1 MNHFES
7 AHVVPT
13 DELGRPLPSSPL
25 GDVGQGAAPVLTPQQ
40 ITKLVHQQVLQQQGH
55 GQQQQFGGVVDD
67 AASPES
73 SIGPTTPPSTHSFA
87 SGVVA
92 AYEQQSQLAQPQPR
106 SQHQHQYHDPDH
118 ASQQSSPMSPHQ
130 HFGADVLDPY
140 QHHDGGGAAYQ
151 DAQSPSQS
159 SQAHDSQVQAQ
170 MMQQQQ
176 QQHQMQMPM
185 SPQGQMQ
192 YHQTAASHS
201 QQQQQQPSFGME
213 DVNVTTSPL
222 ASGLSTP
229 AANYA
234 QRPLQVPQMH
244 MQMHTA
250 MQQQQQMAGAYNGFR
265 AALPASPPQ
274 DAFGMT
280 SVVRRRT
287 SPVALSAH
295 ASLSS
300 LSMYPASSS
309 VSVGAHA
316 HALSRANSLGSVPR
330 GTALSSARGAID
342 EDDVLMDFDPLDDAP
357 FISHASHPAHAHIA
371 SPVPAAMHARRTL
384 SPAEQP
390 QVCLPPALFSA
401 PTPSPGLAASRSGG
415 SGYFDDVVAAPGR
428 VRSTPAS
435 RAASPG
441 GRTSGVV
448 RTKSSK
454 SAAKDGASASAS
466 GSGSAL
472 ATNLLITGAAAEKQ
486 RLKAKLAVL
495 DPLAIRERV
504 GEAKEAKEPSSSSSS
519 SSGTG
524 GREGKSGRRSREK
537 GYKCPIPGCTK
548 SYLNP
553 NGLKY
558 HLNKGTCTIA
568 PGAGSGSGLTTASMP
583 TTPAVSTPSSMVGTP
598 MASAPASPI
607 LEEHDAL
614 VAHTQQHLVSYQSQH
629 SELQN
634 ALMPTY

>member
-1 MNHFES
+1 MNHFENE
-7 AHVVPT
+7 HVVPT
-13 DELGRPLPSSPL
+13 DEFGRPLPCSPL
-25 GDVGQGAAPVLTPQQ
+25 GDVGHGAAPVLTPQQ
-40 ITKLVHQQVLQQQGH
+40 ITKLVQQHNQQQVLQQQ
-55 GQQQQFGGVVDD
+55 QQFGAVVDD

-92 AYEQQSQLAQPQPR
+92 AYEQQSQIAQPQPQPQ
-106 SQHQHQYHDPDH
+106 SHQQH
-118 ASQQSSPMSPHQ
+118 ASQQNSPVSPNQ
-130 HFGADVLDPY
+130 NFGADAMDQY
-140 QHHDGGGAAYQ
+140 QHHDASAAYQ
-151 DAQSPSQS
+151 EAQSPQAHE
-159 SQAHDSQVQAQ
+159 SQAQAQAQ
-170 MMQQQQ
+170 MMQLAQAQQQ
-176 QQHQMQMPM
+176 QQQQQIQMQMT
-185 SPQGQMQ
+185 PQGQIP

-201 QQQQQQPSFGME
+201 QQQPYGL
-213 DVNVTTSPL
+213 DDATSPM
-222 ASGLSTP
+222 ASGLATP
-229 AANYA
+229 ALPSVPVIPGPNYA
-234 QRPLQVPQMH
+234 QRASQVPQI
-244 MQMHTA
+244 QTA
-250 MQQQQQMAGAYNGFR
+250 MQQQHHQMTGAFNGFR
-265 AALPASPPQ
+265 SAMPASPPQ

-287 SPVALSAH
+287 SPVSLGSPTSALSAH
-295 ASLSS
+295 SSLSS
-300 LSMYPASSS
+300 LSMYSAAS
-309 VSVGAHA
+309 G
-316 HALSRANSLGSVPR
+316 ALSRANSLSSIAAGP
-330 GTALSSARGAID
+330 GGATLSSARGAID
-342 EDDVLMDFDPLDDAP
+342 EDDVMMDFDPLDDAP
-357 FISHASHPAHAHIA
+357 FISHASHPAHTHIA
-371 SPVPAAMHARRTL
+371 SPVAMHPRRTI

-401 PTPSPGLAASRSGG
+401 PSPSPGIAGPRG
-415 SGYFDDVVAAPGR
+415 GYFDDASGR
-428 VRSTPAS
+428 SRSRGRGSGSTPAS

-454 SAAKDGASASAS
+454 AASRDAASAS
-466 GSGSAL
+466 GSGSGSGL
-472 ATNLLITGAAAEKQ
+472 GTNLLITGAAGEKQ

-495 DPLAIRERV
+495 DPLAIRERM

-519 SSGTG
+519 AAG

-568 PGAGSGSGLTTASMP
+568 PGAGSGLGLTASMP
-583 TTPAVSTPSSMVGTP
+583 TTPAVSTPPSMVGTP
-598 MASAPASPI
+598 MASPPASPV
-607 LEEHDAL
+607 LEEQDAL
-614 VAHTQQHLVSYQSQH
+614 IAHTQQHLVSYQSQH